1 MTVLAAEAAGGA
13 ASAEAG
19 TAAAAGRTATASS
32 SAAPRA
38 ASTPGA
44 RGKPGPTGPAGP
56 QGSGSKR
63 QSQGSKSKGKSGS
76 QGGIKPKTGGKGFGG
91 NAQPAILVEFVL
103 AILLTA
109 FTPFATSKNP
119 QGLSPYTGSDIL
131 KLGALTLVYFILS
144 LTSALGKNGAKF
156 SAMFGLLILLGVGLN
171 EAANLAAAFNLLAG
185 VPGTSP
191 GGGSGMSGS
200 GGGSTTGSEGSGGGT
215 GGSAKK

>member
-1 MTVLAAEAAGGA
+1 MTVIAAEAAGSA
-13 ASAEAG
+13 AGAEAG
-19 TAAAAGRTATASS
+19 TAASAGRAATATK
-32 SAAPRA
+32 AAPRA
-38 ASTPGA
+38 AATPSPA
-44 RGKPGPTGPAGP
+44 RGTATGRQA
-56 QGSGSKR
+56 SGSQR
-63 QSQGSKSKGKSGS
+63 QSQGSKSKGIG
-76 QGGIKPKTGGKGFGG
+76 QGGGPKPKTGGKGIGG

-185 VPGTSP
+185 VPGT
-191 GGGSGMSGS
+191 GGGSGMN
-200 GGGSTTGSEGSGGGT
+200 GGGSTTNNEGGGGGT
-215 GGSAKK
+215 GGGVKK

>member
-1 MTVLAAEAAGGA
+1 MTVIAAEAAGGA

-19 TAAAAGRTATASS
+19 TAASAGRAATASRS
-32 SAAPRA
+32 APRA
-38 ASTPGA
+38 TSSPAA
-44 RGKPGPTGPAGP
+44 RGKPGPAGPAGP
-56 QGSGSKR
+56 KGSSSKR
-63 QSQGSKSKGKSGS
+63 QSQGTKDKIAGQVKSSSKE
-76 QGGIKPKTGGKGFGG
+76 GGGGKGIGG

-131 KLGALTLVYFILS
+131 KLGALTVVYFILA
-144 LTSALGKNGAKF
+144 LTSSLGKNGAKF

-185 VPGTSP
+185 VPGT
-191 GGGSGMSGS
+191 GGGSGMN
-200 GGGSTTGSEGSGGGT
+200 GGGSTTNNEGGGGGT
-215 GGSAKK
+215 GGGVRK

>member
-63 QSQGSKSKGKSGS
+63 QSQGSKSKGNSK
-76 QGGIKPKTGGKGFGG
+76 GGIKPKTGGKGFGG